1 MHHFVTEM
9 CTNVH
14 ISVTKWC
21 IVGYGTGTL
30 WDLGNSSMIR
40 SSTGKW
46 SSTGKCSDNVFL
58 IVYGSHLQWNYES
71 ASEGNLTWSITLL
84 RETWMVPFSKRKIHF
99 CILFMT
105 KLFLSIYE
113 LHDFYSAWKK
123 YIENTNFTIHVSVTA
138 AWASEVIKG
147 LFHSH
152 LWLYICRYCTWYS
165 DMDTIIIYFKY
176 HKLQI

>member
-1 MHHFVTEM
+1 M
-9 CTNVH
+9 
-14 ISVTKWC
+14 
-21 IVGYGTGTL
+21 GYGTGTL
-30 WDLGNSSMIR
+30 WDLGNSSIIR
-40 SSTGKW
+40 

-113 LHDFYSAWKK
+113 LHDFYSAWK
-123 YIENTNFTIHVSVTA
+123 NFHREYKFYYPCLCYSSMGKWGHKGTVSQ
-138 AWASEVIKG
+138 S
-147 LFHSH
+147 
-152 LWLYICRYCTWYS
+152 LWLYICCYCTWYS